1 MSTQAFDNFNLLLQ
15 LMQATRNLASN
26 MIRNANTHIAMAN
39 AQSPDLPTLTQFV
52 TDAANSYGAI
62 ISASTTWAN
71 ANLPQMTATCALI
84 GATLTDLGNYSAPLT
99 SAVAAL
105 KGADKS
111 SYAAIITACNAV
123 IATVPPP
130 ASIFGT

>member
-15 LMQATRNLASN
+15 LMQATRNLAQN
-26 MIRNANTHIAMAN
+26 MIRNANGHIAMAN
-39 AQSPDLPTLTQFV
+39 AQKPDIATLASYV
-52 TDAANSYGAI
+52 TDAA
-62 ISASTTWAN
+62 ASDGRILATSTAWAN
-71 ANLPQMTATCALI
+71 ANLTQLTAACALI
-84 GATLTDLGNYSAPLT
+84 GATLTDLGNYSSPLT
-99 SAVAAL
+99 TANAAL
-105 KGADKS
+105 QAADKS